1 MITGGYSYGILDS
14 TEVLDTEDGSVTMA
28 SLMNSL
34 RYGHGMGV
42 VTVNGEDRVAVF
54 GGHDGENELD
64 SVEFYNTKTEKWEIS
79 DFKLSGAK
87 SGFSFLTVKL
97 EDILSNL
104 Q

>member
-1 MITGGYSYGILDS
+1 MNRKGFFPDS
-14 TEVLDTEDGSVTMA
+14 TEILDPEDGSVTMA
-28 SLMNSL
+28 SPLKSK
-34 RYGHGMGV
+34 RFYHGMGV
-42 VTVNGEDRVAVF
+42 VTINGENRVTVF
-54 GGHDGENELD
+54 GGSDGWNKLD
-64 SVEFYNTKTEKWEIS
+64 SVELYNTQTEKWETS